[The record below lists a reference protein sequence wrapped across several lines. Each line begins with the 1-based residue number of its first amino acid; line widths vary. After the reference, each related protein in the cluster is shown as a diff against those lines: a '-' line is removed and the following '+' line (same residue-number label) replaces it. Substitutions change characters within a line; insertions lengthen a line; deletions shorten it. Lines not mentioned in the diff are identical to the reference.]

1 MPSTNSSKKKKK
13 KKRTRKKKK
22 GELRATP
29 KRGKEYFPLT

>member
-1 MPSTNSSKKKKK
+1 MPSTNSSKKKK

-22 GELRATP
+22 GELRGTP

>member
-22 GELRATP
+22 GELRATS
-29 KRGKEYFPLT
+29 KREKEYFPLT

>member
-13 KKRTRKKKK
+13 RKELEKKERGIT
-22 GELRATP
+22 TS